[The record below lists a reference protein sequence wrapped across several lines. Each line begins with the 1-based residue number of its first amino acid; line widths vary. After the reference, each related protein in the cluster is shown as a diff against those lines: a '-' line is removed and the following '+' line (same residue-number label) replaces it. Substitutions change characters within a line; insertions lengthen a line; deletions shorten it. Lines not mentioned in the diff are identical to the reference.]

1 MEDWVGF
8 LIEHGAA
15 VLFLVVLAEQIGL
28 PLPAVPFLLAAG
40 ALAGAGQMNLPS
52 AIGVAVLA
60 SLIGDAVWYY
70 LGVYRGR
77 QALVISTLCCVAP
90 GACLYV
96 RK

>member
-40 ALAGAGQMNLPS
+40 ALAGAG
-52 AIGVAVLA
+52 VAGA
-60 SLIGDAVWYY
+60 GA
-70 LGVYRGR
+70 
-77 QALVISTLCCVAP
+77 AAP
-90 GACLYV
+90 A
-96 RK
+96 